1 MTEDRLKRLA
11 GERRNLKSNKV
22 WDQYVDSLVK
32 EEGNWRIKEKKLNI
46 LYCRQQ

>member
-32 EEGNWRIKEKKLNI
+32 EDRNWRIKEKKLNI